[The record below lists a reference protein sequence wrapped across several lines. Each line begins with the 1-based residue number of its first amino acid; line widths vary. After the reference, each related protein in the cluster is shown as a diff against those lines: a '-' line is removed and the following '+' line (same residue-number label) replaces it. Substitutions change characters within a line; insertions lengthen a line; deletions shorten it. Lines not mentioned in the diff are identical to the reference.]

1 MSPHVEPRNGDTK
14 RCIPATINLTL
25 PTSLSLIST
34 NGNAGS
40 NMPEPSNARR
50 FFDEV
55 LNQPG
60 GSFQFLENL
69 ALPASKAEE
78 TEWMDFKGAK
88 QLTGSLNSKT
98 PADVK
103 IEAESK
109 IREIWSEYLGA
120 FANSGGGVL
129 IWGIDAPNRN
139 AVGTSL
145 VADVNNFSEL
155 LINHTKSVVDPP
167 IQGVE
172 VRAIPCDQ
180 SQEGF
185 VVCLVPQSKFAPHRS
200 LFAKREYYLRCQD
213 GNHSCP
219 VAVLRRLFYPLAF
232 SYLVPLVRLNIS
244 VGNDYQYH
252 LQGTV
257 DIVNKGHAS
266 ASEVFVEFKGG
277 QELSLNTDGWDKEPR
292 NRKAYQSHK
301 SIHPGQSLRLA
312 HNLSYRL
319 GHPDQINAAHCEKF
333 EIRIYA
339 LNSTPIHRTFQ
350 ISWADLS
357 LESGVQTEGED
368 VP

>member
-1 MSPHVEPRNGDTK
+1 MS
-14 RCIPATINLTL
+14 
-25 PTSLSLIST
+25 
-34 NGNAGS
+34 
-40 NMPEPSNARR
+40 EPSNARR

-55 LNQPG
+55 FNQPG
-60 GSFQFLENL
+60 ESFQFLEKL
-69 ALPASKAEE
+69 ALPASKTEE

-88 QLTGSLNSKT
+88 QLTGCLNSKT
-98 PADVK
+98 PEVVK
-103 IEAESK
+103 SEAESK
-109 IREIWSEYLGA
+109 IREIWSEYIGA

-129 IWGIDAPNRN
+129 IWGIDAPNKN

-145 VADVNNFSEL
+145 VADVHHFSEL

-167 IQGVE
+167 VQGVE
-172 VRAIPCDQ
+172 VRGITRDQ
-180 SQEGF
+180 SPEGF

-219 VAVLRRLFYPLAF
+219 VAVLRRLFYPQAF
-232 SYLVPLVRLNIS
+232 SYLVPLVRLHLS
-244 VGNDYQYH
+244 LGDDHHYH

-257 DIVNKGHAS
+257 DIVNKGQAS

-277 QELSLNTDGWDKEPR
+277 QQLSLNTDDWDKEPR

-312 HNLSYRL
+312 HNLFCRL
-319 GHPDQINAAHCEKF
+319 QRPDQMNATHSEKF

-339 LNSTPIHRTFQ
+339 RNSTPIHRTFQ
-350 ISWADLS
+350 ISWADRS
-357 LESGVQTEGED
+357 VDSEIQTEGED
-368 VP
+368 AS